1 MHVRPKP
8 LQSALIS
15 YLNRHNRV
23 SDQQVQV
30 SWCDICLMTF
40 IVSPDIQ
47 KDSFNPCMHMV
58 NNRTF
63 IKLCT

>member
-15 YLNRHNRV
+15 YLNWHNRV

-30 SWCDICLMTF
+30 SWCDI
-40 IVSPDIQ
+40 V
-47 KDSFNPCMHMV
+47 
-58 NNRTF
+58 
-63 IKLCT
+63 